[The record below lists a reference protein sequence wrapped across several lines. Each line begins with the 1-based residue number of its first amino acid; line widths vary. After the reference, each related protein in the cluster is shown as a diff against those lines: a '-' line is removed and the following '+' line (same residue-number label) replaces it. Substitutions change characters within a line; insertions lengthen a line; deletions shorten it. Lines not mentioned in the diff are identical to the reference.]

1 MTYHDSPGTDR
12 SNGISKEEDKTF
24 DKTMM
29 WLGGAFAVLIIVA
42 LIGWSTTSS
51 NDTTAS
57 NPSASNPS
65 ATTGSSAPSAP
76 ARR

>member
-1 MTYHDSPGTDR
+1 MTYHDSPDTNR
-12 SNGISKEEDKTF
+12 SNDISKKEDKTF

-42 LIGWSTTSS
+42 LIGWSTSS
-51 NDTTAS
+51 TNDST
-57 NPSASNPS
+57 ASNPS
-65 ATTGSSAPSAP
+65 ATTGSSAP

>member
-12 SNGISKEEDKTF
+12 PNDISKEEDKTF
-24 DKTMM
+24 DKTMI
-29 WLGGAFAVLIIVA
+29 WLGGAFAVLVIMAI
-42 LIGWSTTSS
+42 IGWSVSSSDNTT
-51 NDTTAS
+51 
-57 NPSASNPS
+57 ASNPS